1 MLARDMNQKKH
12 SPDTPFH
19 HPFKD
24 LKHLLK
30 KKKKKPACS
39 AAVKPSPVSDEMMFM
54 KAMKE
59 VSEIKAF
66 RELPLHTKKEVSVSC
81 EGKPMDIEAVTA
93 LEEIVSGRRPVHLP
107 DTPEYI
113 EWINKDYKESI
124 AVRLHKGHYAIQ
136 DCLDLHG
143 LILEDAELEIDRF
156 LRGSRKN
163 NHKCIKIIHGR
174 GLRSSKGPVLKDA
187 LVKLL
192 SKRYRK
198 HIVAFVSARQCDGGL
213 GALYVLLR

>member
-1 MLARDMNQKKH
+1 MKPGKQNT
-12 SPDTPFH
+12 DTQFH

-24 LKHLLK
+24 LKNLLK
-30 KKKKKPACS
+30 KKKKKIVPPVAD
-39 AAVKPSPVSDEMMFM
+39 KPVPVSDEMMFTN
-54 KAMKE
+54 AMKE
-59 VSEIKAF
+59 VTEIKEF
-66 RELPLHTKKEVSVSC
+66 RELPLNTKKKASESC
-81 EGKPMDIEAVTA
+81 AGKPLDIEAVTA

-113 EWINKDYKESI
+113 EWINKDYKDSVAI
-124 AVRLHKGHYAIQ
+124 RLHTGHYAIQ

-143 LILEDAELEIDRF
+143 LILEDAELEIDHFFRES
-156 LRGSRKN
+156 LKN

-174 GLRSSKGPVLKDA
+174 GLRSAKGPVLKDA
-187 LVKLL
+187 LVKIL

>member
-1 MLARDMNQKKH
+1 MNQRKH

-19 HPFKD
+19 NPFKD

-30 KKKKKPACS
+30 KKKKKPS
-39 AAVKPSPVSDEMMFM
+39 RSDAVRPIPVSDEMMFM

-59 VSEIKAF
+59 VSEIKEF
-66 RELPLHTKKEVSVSC
+66 RELPLHTKKKASVSC
-81 EGKPMDIEAVTA
+81 EGRPLDIEAVTA

-113 EWINKDYKESI
+113 EWINKDYKDSI
-124 AVRLHKGHYAIQ
+124 AIRLHKGHYAIQ

-156 LRGSRKN
+156 FRESLKN

-174 GLRSSKGPVLKDA
+174 GLRSANGPVLKDA

>member
-1 MLARDMNQKKH
+1 MNPEK
-12 SPDTPFH
+12 PDTDTSFS

-24 LKHLLK
+24 LKKLIKKRK
-30 KKKKKPACS
+30 KKAVTPDTVKPA
-39 AAVKPSPVSDEMMFM
+39 PVTDEMMFID
-54 KAMKE
+54 AMKE
-59 VSEIKAF
+59 VSEIKEF
-66 RELPLHTKKEVSVSC
+66 RELSLNPKKISLENCASQSL
-81 EGKPMDIEAVTA
+81 DIEAVTA
-93 LEEIVSGRRPVHLP
+93 LKEIVQGKRDVRLS

-113 EWINKDYKESI
+113 EWVNKDYKDSI
-124 AVRLHKGHYAIQ
+124 ATRLHKGHYAIQ

-143 LILEDAELEIDRF
+143 LILEDAEDEVALFFRES
-156 LRGSRKN
+156 LKK

-174 GLRSSKGPVLKDA
+174 GLGSSKGPVLKDA
-187 LVKLL
+187 VVKLL